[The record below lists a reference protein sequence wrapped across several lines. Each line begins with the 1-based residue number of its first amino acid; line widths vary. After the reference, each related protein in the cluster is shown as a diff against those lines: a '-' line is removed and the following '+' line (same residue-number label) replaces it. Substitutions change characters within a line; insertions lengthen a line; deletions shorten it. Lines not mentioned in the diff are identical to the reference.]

1 MGSDSVL
8 ETESD
13 PIFCSTSASP
23 AAKLLPMPDQLEKAA
38 DIRCPR
44 CGETSS
50 GHFCASCGAVLHDV
64 KCANCDRPLAAGDRF
79 CGNCG
84 TPVAAGTE
92 AGAARE
98 LSGGAMTKF
107 VVATAL
113 LMLVAYVAGRSIAGR
128 GDGDA
133 GTTQAGGTTP
143 AMRAPDI
150 SSMSPE
156 ERATRLFD
164 RVMAYIEQG
173 KLDSARFFAPMAI
186 QAYQM
191 IGPLDL
197 HARYDIGT
205 ISAAVGETKL
215 ARLEADSILAAQ
227 PTNLLGL
234 TLAIRAA
241 TMAGNADAAAKFR
254 QRLVAAAPAER
265 AKNLKEYAEHS
276 SDIDRALGKP

>member
-1 MGSDSVL
+1 
-8 ETESD
+8 
-13 PIFCSTSASP
+13 
-23 AAKLLPMPDQLEKAA
+23 
-38 DIRCPR
+38 
-44 CGETSS
+44 
-50 GHFCASCGAVLHDV
+50 
-64 KCANCDRPLAAGDRF
+64 
-79 CGNCG
+79 
-84 TPVAAGTE
+84 
-92 AGAARE
+92 
-98 LSGGAMTKF
+98 MTKF
-107 VVATAL
+107 VVATAI
-113 LMLVAYVAGRSIAGR
+113 LMLVAYVAGQALGRR
-128 GDGDA
+128 GDSGDVGA
-133 GTTQAGGTTP
+133 TQAGTAAGPST
-143 AMRAPDI
+143 RAPDI
-150 SSMSPE
+150 SNMSPE

-164 RVMAYIEQG
+164 RVMAYSEQG

-227 PTNLLGL
+227 PNNLLGL
-234 TLAIRAA
+234 TLAIRAS

-265 AKNLKEYAEHS
+265 AKNLKEYTEHS

>member
-1 MGSDSVL
+1 
-8 ETESD
+8 
-13 PIFCSTSASP
+13 
-23 AAKLLPMPDQLEKAA
+23 MPDQLEKTAE
-38 DIRCPR
+38 IRCPR
-44 CGETSS
+44 CGETSN
-50 GHFCASCGAVLHDV
+50 GHFCASCGAVLRDV
-64 KCANCDRPLAAGDRF
+64 KCSSCDRPLAAGDRF
-79 CGNCG
+79 CANCG
-84 TPVAAGTE
+84 TPVAAAGTE
-92 AGAARE
+92 VAGARE
-98 LSGGAMTKF
+98 LSGSAMTKF
-107 VVATAL
+107 VVATAV
-113 LMLVAYVAGRSIAGR
+113 LMLVAYVAGRSLAGR
-128 GDGDA
+128 GVDDA
-133 GTTQAGGTTP
+133 SATQAGGATAP

-150 SSMSPE
+150 SNMSPE

-164 RVMAYIEQG
+164 RVMAYSEQG

-227 PTNLLGL
+227 PNNLLGL

-241 TMAGNADAAAKFR
+241 GMAGDATAESKFR

-265 AKNLKEYAEHS
+265 AKNLKEYTEHAR
-276 SDIDRALGKP
+276 DIDRALGKP